1 MRLYGK
7 NPVIERLKS
16 NPRSIRKILVQ
27 EGSSDAGYIRKK
39 AQKWG
44 IPMAVIPRSKMIKMS
59 QHINAQGVLAD
70 IEEFPYAGFNELLEQ
85 VYKKRAT
92 IIFLDNLNDPQNL
105 GAIIRSVGC
114 LGGFALVLPTHKSV
128 DVTPAVL
135 RVASGADNH
144 VPIAKVSNLNVAI
157 KTAKEAGFQ
166 IVGSDVEGGRSLFE
180 TEFSFPL
187 GLIVGSEHKGIRE
200 VTRKHLELRVTI
212 PMAQPRLSYNVAQA
226 TTILCYE
233 ITRQKQQ
240 AKS

>member
-16 NPRSIRKILVQ
+16 NPKSILKILVQ

-39 AQKWG
+39 ALKWG
-44 IPMAVIPRSKMIKMS
+44 IPMAVIPRSKMIKMA

-70 IEEFPYAGFNELLEQ
+70 IEEFPYAVFNELLEQ
-85 VYKKRAT
+85 AYKKRT
-92 IIFLDNLNDPQNL
+92 TVIFLDNLNDPQNL
-105 GAIIRSVGC
+105 GAIIRSVGG

-157 KTAKEAGFQ
+157 KAAREAGFQ
-166 IVGSDVEGGRSLFE
+166 IVGSVVEGGQSLFE
-180 TEFSFPL
+180 TQFSFPL
-187 GLIVGSEHKGIRE
+187 GLVIGSEHKGIRE
-200 VTRKHLELRVTI
+200 VTRKHLELQVTI

-226 TTILCYE
+226 TTIFCYE
-233 ITRQKQQ
+233 ITRQRQQ
-240 AKS
+240 KKS